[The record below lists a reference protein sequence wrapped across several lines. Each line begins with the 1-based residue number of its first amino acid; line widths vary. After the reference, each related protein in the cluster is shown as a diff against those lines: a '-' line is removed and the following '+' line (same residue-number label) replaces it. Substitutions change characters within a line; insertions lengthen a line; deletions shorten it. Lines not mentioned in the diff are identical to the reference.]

1 MGYPKTLKEEQLQED
16 DYEYGLEQTYY
27 QMKSTNKKD
36 TLDDYTYV
44 KIETNK
50 NKNISD
56 QGNFKGRGYRIYEKQ
71 AKLKNQELKY
81 TYKYGATG
89 TQKTPIIYNEQITG
103 MTLLAEVEKT
113 DKEEVKVNLR
123 IDKGKNGDNIPALG
137 GKYVGPWIKHFIN
150 VLAVVLLLLVGV
162 VFVASPASLLTN
174 ISDELIRTGTLGASV
189 VNDAEVI
196 SATGEFSKGNILIFW
211 TTLIFLYYILAT
223 LLPIDKIIG
232 KIYPYFGGLLMFM
245 TFGMLFGLLFEG
257 IPLFQTYG
265 TDLSI
270 TDFFTNFYPAGEQAK
285 NPIWPIL
292 FITVACGAVSG
303 FHATQTPLMA
313 RCVENEKE
321 ARFVF
326 YGAMI
331 TEGIIALIWCM
342 VGVSF
347 YDDRIA
353 LQEAIAAGSPS
364 KVVYDSAISMLGWF
378 GGLLAILGVVILPIT
393 SGDTAFRAAR
403 LIISDFLNY
412 SQKKLTNRLVISIP
426 LFVVGFIVSKIDFS
440 ILWRYF
446 GWANQATAAVTL
458 WIAAAYLLKMRKLHW
473 ICTIPAMFMTMVCA
487 TYLFFAEIGFKLSY
501 DVSVYCSMALTLVIS
516 VAFFLTIKPM
526 SKEEIEKL

>member
-1 MGYPKTLKEEQLQED
+1 MIWFFTCVALLCVGYFFYSKFVEKVFKIDPNRLTPAKAINDGVDYVPMPKTKIWLIQLLNIAGTGPIFGPILGALYGPVAMLWIVFGCVFAGAVH
-16 DYEYGLEQTYY
+16 DYICA
-27 QMKSTNKKD
+27 MMSVRN
-36 TLDDYTYV
+36 
-44 KIETNK
+44 
-50 NKNISD
+50 
-56 QGNFKGRGYRIYEKQ
+56 
-71 AKLKNQELKY
+71 
-81 TYKYGATG
+81 
-89 TQKTPIIYNEQITG
+89 
-103 MTLLAEVEKT
+103 
-113 DKEEVKVNLR
+113 
-123 IDKGKNGDNIPALG
+123 NGDNIPALG

-245 TFGMLFGLLFEG
+245 TFGMLFGMLFEG